1 MEPIIQAVSEDVKA
15 FAEVIKLDASTEME
29 IVQELGVSGLPTF
42 IVFKGGKMIKSSVGA
57 TSKMNLLKLIS
68 EASQV

>member
-1 MEPIIQAVSEDVKA
+1 
-15 FAEVIKLDASTEME
+15 ME